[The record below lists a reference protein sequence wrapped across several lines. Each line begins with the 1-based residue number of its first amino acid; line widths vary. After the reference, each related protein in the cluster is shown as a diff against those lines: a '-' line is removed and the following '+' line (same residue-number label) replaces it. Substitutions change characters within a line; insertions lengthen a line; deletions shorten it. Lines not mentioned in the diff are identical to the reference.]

1 MLLHKSWIASL
12 WIQVRYSQIR
22 HAYLDQLLQYFC
34 HVWSSVCCRI
44 GTVYCTDRCSISVP
58 IAAVFLP
65 RLELSLLQNRD
76 SLLYRSLQYF
86 CTDRCSISATSGLSL
101 LQIWNSLLYRSLQYF
116 CTNCCSISATSGAQF
131 AAESGQFTVP
141 IAAVFLYRSLQYFC
155 TPLDRYPR
163 SLHTT
168 VDSQPIC
175 D

>member
-1 MLLHKSWIASL
+1 MCTWQAAHGKQPNTSGKTASKRSKGSGSKGISVPIVAVFL
-12 WIQVRYSQIR
+12 YRS
-22 HAYLDQLLQYFC
+22 LQYFC
-34 HVWSSVCCRI
+34 TDRCAQ
-44 GTVYCTDRCSISVP
+44 YFCTDRCSISVP

-65 RLELSLLQNRD
+65 RLELSLLQIRN

-101 LQIWNSLLYRSLQYF
+101 LQIRNSLLYRSLQYF
-116 CTNCCSISATSGAQF
+116 S
-131 AAESGQFTVP
+131 
-141 IAAVFLYRSLQYFC
+141 